1 MNRRS
6 LIKSIAAG
14 LTLPMGLTPLQT
26 VMAAKGIAN
35 GRRLVLVELAGAND
49 GLNTLVPID
58 NDHYH
63 RLRPSIGL
71 GKNDV
76 ISINEPVAF
85 HAALKPLMRLWN
97 KGELAWVQGLGY
109 PQPNRSHFASIALWE
124 TGGDGNRAGRNGW
137 VTHDI
142 EHRLGRAVSDAHGI
156 SLKGDLSLF
165 ASQSGRWMS
174 LQSTNQIESGNIA
187 LPESG
192 ERYNE
197 TLDLVSEKMQELHY
211 TLASLSA
218 KMQKAP
224 AIKQLPGG
232 GLGVQ
237 FAQVL
242 QLIHAGI
249 DTPVFRVQLSGF
261 DTHDTQLHRH
271 ARLLK
276 QLSGAINGF
285 SRVLQSDGEWDNTLI
300 MTYSEFGRRAAENL
314 SGGTDHGTAAPHLI
328 TGGRIRGGLYGKTPT
343 LSELIDGD
351 LAYSTDYRSLYER
364 VLGDWFDIE
373 ANQFAQF
380 STPELHELI
389 S

>member
-6 LIKSIAAG
+6 LLKSIAAG
-14 LTLPMGLTPLQT
+14 LTLPMCLTPLQKL
-26 VMAAKGIAN
+26 MAAQGIAN
-35 GRRLVLVELAGAND
+35 GRRLVLVELSGAND
-49 GLNTLVPID
+49 GLNTLVPIN

-71 GKNDV
+71 NKNDV
-76 ISINEPVAF
+76 ISIDDQIAF

-97 KGELAWVQGLGY
+97 KGEMAWVQGLGY

-142 EHRLGRAVSDAHGI
+142 EHRLGRTVGDAHGV
-156 SLKGDLSLF
+156 SLKGDLNLF

-174 LQSTNQIESGNIA
+174 LQSTSQIESGNMA

-192 ERYNE
+192 KRYNE
-197 TLDLVSEKMQELHY
+197 TLDRVSEKMQELHF

-218 KMQKAP
+218 KIRKAP
-224 AIKQLPGG
+224 ALKQLPGG

-249 DTPVFRVQLSGF
+249 DTPVYRVQLNGF
-261 DTHDTQLHRH
+261 DTHDSQLRRH
-271 ARLLK
+271 AKLLR
-276 QLSGAINGF
+276 QLSDAINGF

-328 TGGRIRGGLYGKTPT
+328 TGGRIRGGLYGTAPN
-343 LSELIDGD
+343 LSKLIDGD
-351 LAYSTDYRSLYER
+351 LAHSTDYRSLYDR

-373 ANQFAQF
+373 ANQFAEF
-380 STPELHELI
+380 STPELQELI